1 MIKNILKVIKLLEIM
16 SLNPQNLEDYFGF
29 NKKNGLIGL
38 QLFLHTMDTNKLESR
53 MQMEMYFV
61 DLRFHNLIFIS
72 ILKKNIIKNILFFK
86 YPGNDIYFLK
96 NQIKITVLF
105 I

>member
-53 MQMEMYFV
+53 MQMN
-61 DLRFHNLIFIS
+61 LRFHNLIFIF
-72 ILKKNIIKNILFFK
+72 ILKKNIIRNILFFK

>member
-1 MIKNILKVIKLLEIM
+1 M
-16 SLNPQNLEDYFGF
+16 SLNPQNLEDHFGF

-53 MQMEMYFV
+53 MQM

-72 ILKKNIIKNILFFK
+72 ILKKNIIRNILFFK